1 MGFKVYK
8 FGGASVKDAEGVRNV
23 LRVIQETQTT
33 DAVIVVSAM
42 GKMTNAFEALI
53 KAYFEDRSIT
63 EALEPIE
70 AYHHKIAFDLFGNL
84 QHPIFKAL
92 GALFSEIDGFL
103 KRNKSPDY
111 DYVYDQ
117 LVVYGELLS
126 TTLVSNYFNEVG
138 LANTWFDV
146 RNSIKTNTRYREG
159 KVEWELT
166 MRNINRTIPKKG
178 LQITQG
184 FIGSDPNGFSTTLG
198 REGSDYT
205 AAIIAYCLNAE
216 SVTIWKDVPGVMSGD
231 PRYFDNVVLL
241 QSISYTEAVELA
253 FYGASVIHPKTLQ
266 PLQRKE
272 IPLYV
277 KSFINPADAGTQVCL
292 GEAIQPKV
300 PCYILKREQVLL
312 SLSSLDFSFMDEDN
326 IGEIFKLLGQYKL
339 KVDLIQNSAIS
350 FSVCVEDKYKNLQK
364 LVSRLKAD
372 YKVTVYEEVSL
383 YTLRHPNQSAVNQLE
398 ENKEILLKQVTQN
411 TVQLVSL

>member
-8 FGGASVKDAEGVRNV
+8 FGGASVKDAAGVRNV
-23 LRVIQETQTT
+23 ARVLKETETT
-33 DAVIVVSAM
+33 NAVVVVSAM
-42 GKMTNAFEALI
+42 GKMTNAFEEFI
-53 KAYFEDRSIT
+53 KAYFEDRSLA

-70 AYHHKIAFDLFGNL
+70 AYHHNIALDLFGNL
-84 QHPIFKAL
+84 QHPVFKSL
-92 GALFSEIDGFL
+92 SALFSEIDDFL

-126 TTLVSNYFNEVG
+126 TTLVSHYFNEIG
-138 LANTWFDV
+138 LANTWHDV
-146 RNSIKTNTRYREG
+146 RNYIKTNTRYREG

-166 MRNINRTIPKKG
+166 MRNLSRNISKKG
-178 LQITQG
+178 IQITQG
-184 FIGSDPNGFSTTLG
+184 FIASDPNGFSTTLG
-198 REGSDYT
+198 REGSDYS

-231 PRYFDNVVLL
+231 PRYFENAVLL

-277 KSFINPADAGTQVCL
+277 KSFLNPADTGTQVCL

-339 KVDLIQNSAIS
+339 KVDMIQNSAIS
-350 FSVCVEDKYKNLQK
+350 FSVCVEDKYRNLQK

-372 YKVTVYEEVSL
+372 YKVTVYEQVFL
-383 YTLRHPNQSAVNQLE
+383 YTLRHPNEEAVRNLE
-398 ENKEILLKQVTQN
+398 EHKEILLKQVTQN

>member
-23 LRVIQETQTT
+23 VRVIQETQTT

-42 GKMTNAFEALI
+42 GKMTNAFEALV

-63 EALEPIE
+63 EALEPIA
-70 AYHHKIAFDLFGNL
+70 AYHHTIALDLFGDL
-84 QHPIFKAL
+84 QHPVFKAL
-92 GALFSEIDGFL
+92 RALFNEIDGFL

-111 DYVYDQ
+111 DFVYDQ

-126 TTLVSNYFNEVG
+126 TTLVSNYFNEAG
-138 LANTWFDV
+138 LANTWHDV
-146 RNSIKTNTRYREG
+146 RNVIKTNTRYREG

-231 PRYFDNVVLL
+231 PRYFENVVLL
-241 QSISYTEAVELA
+241 TSVSYTEAVELA

-277 KSFINPADAGTQVCL
+277 KSFLNPADAGTQVCL

-300 PCYILKREQVLL
+300 PCYILKRDQVLL

-350 FSVCVEDKYKNLQK
+350 FSVCVEDKYRNLQK

-372 YKVTVYEEVSL
+372 YKVTVYEQVSL
-383 YTLRHPNQSAVNQLE
+383 YTLRHPDQKAVNQLE